1 MVHERNLPLST
12 VVAEQPTTLE
22 RAAYLI
28 ALADFTACYLAIA
41 VGAGPDQGKAIEEFR
56 LRTAQ

>member
-1 MVHERNLPLST
+1 MINERGLPLSV
-12 VVAEQPTTLE
+12 VVAEQQTTLE

-41 VGAGPDQGKAIEEFR
+41 ASTGPDQGKAIEEFR